1 MQSASPLPDL
11 NPPSA
16 KGTINADVSREQLI
30 RLLASDVEAVLQFT
44 IPEQI
49 ELEVPDV
56 HRYCLRKMLLAET
69 SRLCI
74 AIPRGFAKT
83 TLAKVCAAWH
93 LYFTPHRFIVYLSNT
108 HTVAANALKD
118 IVAFIESDN
127 YVSLFGAPV
136 FEMRRESEGFYIFTL
151 TDANGNTKRCILRA
165 LGATQQVRGLNVDNQ
180 RPDLAIVDD
189 VESREDIATD
199 EQLKKLVQWFYST
212 FIKAMD
218 VRKSKI
224 IQVGNMVQMKCM
236 VDMHCNSPVW
246 DSVRLGAVLA
256 NGNLLWGELWS
267 AEALQKDFEE
277 YERLGLAHLWFAEMM
292 NLPLPDGAG
301 LIAYDKI
308 QFAEPLS
315 PNDERIRFG
324 CITIDP
330 STSQKEWANE
340 TAIAVHVYIDDD
352 ESGNSLREWN
362 DVSASVGLYGGYWQC
377 AEVVG
382 TTKAGD
388 PIRLFD
394 VVFALCEKWGINVV
408 GVESVA
414 YQQSIKPVME
424 YLCTQRG
431 IIGMHIENLPL
442 PRASKTQR
450 LMAWA
455 ALIASGAYRISRGQQ
470 VLTNQLINYDPA
482 SQNNADDR
490 IDACAH
496 IIIATKLYLPLIMQS
511 VNVKLAG
518 TTGGVINPSVKTN
531 Y

>member
-1 MQSASPLPDL
+1 MLHDVPGSLPPDDPTAHVDITRGEL
-11 NPPSA
+11 L
-16 KGTINADVSREQLI
+16 Q
-30 RLLASDVEAVLQFT
+30 LLATDVETVIQFT
-44 IPEQI
+44 IPDQI
-49 ELEVPDV
+49 ELQIPDV
-56 HRYCLRKMLLAET
+56 HLYVLRKMLLQET

-83 TLAKVCAAWH
+83 TLAKIAAAWH
-93 LYFTPHRFIVYLSNT
+93 LYFTDHRFVVYLSNT

-118 IVAFIESDN
+118 IVSFIRSSNYASAFGE
-127 YVSLFGAPV
+127 PQ
-136 FEMRRESEGFYIFTL
+136 FEVQRESEGFYIFTII
-151 TDANGNTKRCILRA
+151 DAKGKSKRCILRA

-189 VESREDIATD
+189 VESREDIATPD
-199 EQLKKLVQWFYST
+199 QLKKLVQWFYST
-212 FIKAMD
+212 FLKALD
-218 VRKSKI
+218 ARHNKV

-236 VDMHCNSPVW
+236 IDMHCNSPVW
-246 DSVRLGAVLA
+246 DSIRLGSILA

-267 AEALQKDFEE
+267 ADKLAQDYEE

-330 STSQKEWANE
+330 STSDKEWANE
-340 TAIAVHVYIDDD
+340 TAIAVHVYIDD
-352 ESGNSLREWN
+352 EEAGNSLREWN
-362 DVSASVGLYGGYWQC
+362 DVSAAAGLYGGYWQC

-394 VVFALCEKWGINVV
+394 IVFALCEKWQINVV

-424 YLCTQRG
+424 YVCVQRG
-431 IIGMHIENLPL
+431 IVGMQIENLPL

-455 ALIASGAYRISRGQQ
+455 ALVASGAYRISRGQNTL
-470 VLTNQLINYDPA
+470 VNQLISYDPA
-482 SQNNADDR
+482 SANNVDDR

-496 IIIATKLYLPLIMQS
+496 IVIATKLYLPLIMQS

-518 TTGGVINPSVKTN
+518 THGAVINPSVNRN